1 MSKSLNFPGA
11 RIYLCRVPFNKFDVD
26 SADSKLEFVFFPY
39 AGISL
44 FPGHSNASV
53 QATGVEHEWAFQ
65 GALTLV
71 HLQLRCSKMSLLDKR
86 SIKRIVLV

>member
-11 RIYLCRVPFNKFDVD
+11 RIYLCRVPLNKFDVD
-26 SADSKLEFVFFPY
+26 SADSKLEFIFFSY
-39 AGISL
+39 VGISF

-53 QATGVEHEWAFQ
+53 QATGVEREWAFQ
-65 GALTLV
+65 GALTLI

-86 SIKRIVLV
+86 SIKRIELV